1 MNKEQILKAV
11 ADIERQAA
19 VLRGILEQPTEQTTD
34 FITIQQAAKML
45 GITVNGVY
53 RLTHLKKIPYYRPT
67 GKRVYFKI
75 EDINGYLSSNRV
87 QSEQE
92 QNNETIKA
100 AFV

>member
-11 ADIERQAA
+11 ADIERQTA
-19 VLRGILEQPTEQTTD
+19 VLRGMLEQPTEPTTE
-34 FITIQQAAKML
+34 FITIQQAANLL
-45 GITVNGVY
+45 GVSINGVY

-75 EDINGYLSSNRV
+75 EDINNYLSRNRV

-92 QNNETIKA
+92 QENETIKA